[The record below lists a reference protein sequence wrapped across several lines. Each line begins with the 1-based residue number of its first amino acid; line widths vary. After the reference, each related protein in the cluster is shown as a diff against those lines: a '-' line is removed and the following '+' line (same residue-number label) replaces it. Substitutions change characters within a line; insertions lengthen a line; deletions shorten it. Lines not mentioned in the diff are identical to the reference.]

1 MNKQAFIDELDRDQL
16 FQSLHLIERFL
27 QQGQSTL
34 GTDVLPSNEIIQ
46 LKVSQ
51 QLGYESGEF
60 TNIQLGQNQDID
72 IVTNLIGLTGE
83 HGVLPRHYTE
93 LVLERLKNNDPT
105 FKDFLDIFNHRL
117 LSLFYRTWQSYQPHV
132 QYQKVA
138 AEQTSAWHQILV
150 SLTGDKGPRSLHFG
164 GHFSQ
169 AIRSRGTVQSCLE
182 SLADCEVIIRD
193 FKGQWMNLKPQEQT
207 RLCSMRLQE
216 GQFAQLGNGASLG
229 KRAWNMNA
237 GFQVEF
243 VADCLAQVHGL
254 LPQGKRIAAIKT
266 TCRALLGETMAI
278 EWLLTTQYRYLPRV
292 QLNRTES
299 QLAMGCVIAPH
310 ESSKQRTITIRV

>member
-1 MNKQAFIDELDRDQL
+1 MNKQTFLDDLDREQL

-27 QQGQSTL
+27 QKGQSTL
-34 GTDVLPSNEIIQ
+34 GTDVLPSNESIQ

-51 QLGYESGEF
+51 QLGYEAGEF
-60 TNIQLGQNQDID
+60 ADIQLGNNQEVE

-83 HGVLPRHYTE
+83 HGVLPSHYTE
-93 LVLERLKNNDPT
+93 LVLQRLKNNDPT

-138 AEQTSAWHQILV
+138 AKQPSAWHQILV
-150 SLTGDKGPRSLHFG
+150 SLTGDKGPRSLYFG
-164 GHFSQ
+164 GYFSQ
-169 AIRSRGTVQSCLE
+169 AVRSRGAVQACLE
-182 SLADCEVIIRD
+182 SLAGCTVIIRD
-193 FKGQWMNLKPQEQT
+193 FKGQWMNLQPQEQT
-207 RLCSMRLQE
+207 RLCSTRLQE

-243 VADCLAQVHGL
+243 VADCLTQVQGL
-254 LPQGKRIAAIKT
+254 LPQGKKIDAIKT
-266 TCRALLGETMAI
+266 TCRALLGETLAI
-278 EWLLTTQYRYLPRV
+278 EWLLTTQYQYLPRV
-292 QLNRTES
+292 QLNKTQS

-310 ESSKQRTITIRV
+310 ESSKKRTITIRV